1 MKLIV
6 APSSKEQLNN
16 VILKDIDGI
25 IIYIDKLSVNS
36 SFYMNIE
43 DVFKYDFK
51 DKTVFLCMNK
61 IMHNND
67 LSMVRDVLNRVKESN
82 YKILF
87 YDMGIFNIAKDLD
100 IISKLVIYQDHLNA
114 SSLSNK
120 FYFDLGI
127 SGSYITSDIT
137 RDEIINIK
145 RNNNGFVMMNI
156 YGYLPI
162 FYSRRYI
169 ITNYLKYINV
179 VKKDG
184 NYKIISE
191 DGEKYPIVEEEYGST
206 IYSAYPIN
214 LLNKINE
221 LEDIDYLVM
230 NSNLVDEKEFTGLL
244 DKVINKEQIDDGY
257 VGFYDTKTIYRVK
270 GE

>member
-6 APSSKEQLNN
+6 TPSSREQLDII
-16 VILKDIDGI
+16 ILKDIDGI
-25 IIYIDKLSVNS
+25 IIYLDKLSVNS
-36 SFYMNIE
+36 SFYMSMDE
-43 DVFKYDFK
+43 VLGYDFK
-51 DKTVFLCMNK
+51 DKDVFLCMNR
-61 IMHNND
+61 IMHNSD
-67 LSMVRDVLNRVKESN
+67 LSVIRDVLNRVKETN

-87 YDMGIFNIAKDLD
+87 YDMGVFNIAHKLD
-100 IISKLVIYQDHLNA
+100 MIDKLVIYQDHLNA

-137 RDEIINIK
+137 HDEIINIK
-145 RNNNGFVMMNI
+145 RSNNSFIMMNI

-162 FYSRRYI
+162 FYSRRYL
-169 ITNYLKYINV
+169 ITNYLKYINLSR
-179 VKKDG
+179 KDG
-184 NYKIISE
+184 NYKIISD
-191 DGEKYPIVEEEYGST
+191 DGIKYPIVEEEFGSA
-206 IYSAYPIN
+206 IYSAYPVN
-214 LLNKINE
+214 LLSKLDE
-221 LEDIDYLVM
+221 LKEIDYLVM